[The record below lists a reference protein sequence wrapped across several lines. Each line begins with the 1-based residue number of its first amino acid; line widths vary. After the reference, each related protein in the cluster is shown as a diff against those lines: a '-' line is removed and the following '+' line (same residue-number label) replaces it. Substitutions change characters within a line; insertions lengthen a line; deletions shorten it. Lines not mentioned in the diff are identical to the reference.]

1 DPGAI
6 CRTRP
11 GFRDYAAAHFPQDR
25 VAYLGV
31 TFPGMNPKAR
41 VSAVI
46 LDQRGLTLKRVS
58 VVTVRLSGMTEG
70 HRYTVPTTGSGG
82 AALFALSPRAI
93 LPVAAYRFDIQTPGV
108 TGHRYLYACI
118 DS

>member
-1 DPGAI
+1 
-6 CRTRP
+6 
-11 GFRDYAAAHFPQDR
+11 
-25 VAYLGV
+25 V
-31 TFPGMNPKAR
+31 N
-41 VSAVI
+41 AVI
-46 LDQRGLTLKRVS
+46 LDQRGLVLKRVS

-93 LPVAAYRFDIQTPGV
+93 FPVAAYRFDIQTPGV